1 MTRAPVLIRGAVS
14 APSPAPMSRTS
25 SPGLTPAAA
34 TTCAAHSSA
43 SRCHPQ
49 ARRDGPDSDDP
60 DDPDPEAPDPEAL
73 DPEALD
79 PEAPDPEAP
88 DPEAPDPEALDPE
101 ALDPEAPDLEAP
113 DAIAPDTA
121 DHDHVATHLGNVALG
136 GLPGQL
142 VFWRD

>member
-14 APSPAPMSRTS
+14 APSPAPMSRTN

-79 PEAPDPEAP
+79 PEALDPEAP
-88 DPEAPDPEALDPE
+88 DP
-101 ALDPEAPDLEAP
+101 EAP